1 MPQDVRA
8 IFRLHRVNGLDFAAI
23 TQLRGEPMDEIERQ
37 IAEALVLIGQAL
49 DADEPAPTAMRD
61 G

>member
-1 MPQDVRA
+1 VRA

-23 TQLRGEPMDEIERQ
+23 AQLWGEPMDEIERQ

-49 DADEPAPTAMRD
+49 DTDEPAPTAMRD

>member
-1 MPQDVRA
+1 
-8 IFRLHRVNGLDFAAI
+8 
-23 TQLRGEPMDEIERQ
+23 MDEIERQ

-49 DADEPAPTAMRD
+49 DTDEPAPTAMRD

>member
-1 MPQDVRA
+1 MGA
-8 IFRLHRVNGLDFAAI
+8 IFRLQRVNGLDFAAI
-23 TQLRGEPMDEIERQ
+23 AQLLGEPMDEIERQ

-49 DADEPAPTAMRD
+49 DTDEPAPTAMRD